1 MLDTQYS
8 TVDTGRKNPVPNMPP
23 RASASAAQNYLR
35 NSVTTADPRKQILLV
50 YDRAIAGCRQ
60 QDLEMAGR
68 ALAELVNGLNMDA
81 GPISGSLLAIYQYC
95 SELARKGQYE
105 EAANILQELRD
116 AWAAVGNTENL

>member
-1 MLDTQYS
+1 MLDTRYS
-8 TVDTGRKNPVPNMPP
+8 TVDIGQKNPASNMPS
-23 RASASAAQNYLR
+23 RASANAAQNYLR

-60 QDLEMAGR
+60 QNLEIAGR
-68 ALAELVNGLNMDA
+68 ALMELVNGLNMNA
-81 GPISGSLLAIYQYC
+81 GPISGNLLAIYQYC

-116 AWAAVGNTENL
+116 TWAAVGNTGSL